1 MEKKTIPDMKKHIGY
16 GLLALL
22 MTACHE
28 SYPGLYAPV
37 YDPDNPNPEVTTD
50 RLPVMISLT
59 DPAYALVT
67 TRGNG
72 PFGFWDDPEAQTAW
86 LEADFGVYAFLTP
99 NHVYEG
105 DVNYAAG
112 EVADGAGVPY
122 CLIDDRKAGITRS
135 CELTWRDAEPPYYS
149 VAYPEYKYN
158 FFLYHIGDAQ
168 EYASVRKTQTTVTKF
183 IRIDGTQDVIS
194 AYARPDVSDVD
205 ELGDNDES
213 KYLMNHAGDL
223 VYSTLS
229 GRLRIDPYFRVR
241 HEMSRLNFSVQKAE
255 GEQLGAGR
263 EIRITAV
270 GLVLPVQ
277 GEFTVA
283 AHWPG
288 VSASWNDESVAPA
301 TGVTWTDET
310 DTLFVPS
317 EQTPK
322 EFGSTYRREN
332 TLLQADEGVSD
343 DKPGPVSVGKSL
355 LVPPVARVGF
365 VIYYRYLSSNPED
378 VPYPDGT
385 FPAGE
390 FMMRLNNAEVNFQAG
405 QQHEVLLSVYGP
417 QHIELKVDGK
427 GLAWTDGGDIP
438 VEGME

>member
-168 EYASVRKTQTTVTKF
+168 EYAPVRKTQTTVTKF
-183 IRIDGTQDVIS
+183 IAST
-194 AYARPDVSDVD
+194 ARRTS
-205 ELGDNDES
+205 S
-213 KYLMNHAGDL
+213 
-223 VYSTLS
+223 
-229 GRLRIDPYFRVR
+229 RLTRVR
-241 HEMSRLNFSVQKAE
+241 TSPTLTSWATTTSRS
-255 GEQLGAGR
+255 
-263 EIRITAV
+263 I
-270 GLVLPVQ
+270 
-277 GEFTVA
+277 
-283 AHWPG
+283 
-288 VSASWNDESVAPA
+288 
-301 TGVTWTDET
+301 
-310 DTLFVPS
+310 
-317 EQTPK
+317 
-322 EFGSTYRREN
+322 
-332 TLLQADEGVSD
+332 
-343 DKPGPVSVGKSL
+343 
-355 LVPPVARVGF
+355 
-365 VIYYRYLSSNPED
+365 
-378 VPYPDGT
+378 
-385 FPAGE
+385 
-390 FMMRLNNAEVNFQAG
+390 
-405 QQHEVLLSVYGP
+405 
-417 QHIELKVDGK
+417 
-427 GLAWTDGGDIP
+427 
-438 VEGME
+438 